1 MKAKI
6 VNGAYTIATKI
17 KAEDLKKLIK
27 YKSDALSL
35 KDEKG
40 NVYYLA
46 QLNEASEGS
55 VTKNG
60 IIFNEVS
67 ADGYVQLTKC
77 FERPVDMDKRKD
89 TLKDIYM
96 VCAEKLEKLEAQI
109 LKEAKDLKD
118 YEERILENITID

>member
-27 YKSDALSL
+27 YKADALGL

-40 NVYYLA
+40 NVCYLA